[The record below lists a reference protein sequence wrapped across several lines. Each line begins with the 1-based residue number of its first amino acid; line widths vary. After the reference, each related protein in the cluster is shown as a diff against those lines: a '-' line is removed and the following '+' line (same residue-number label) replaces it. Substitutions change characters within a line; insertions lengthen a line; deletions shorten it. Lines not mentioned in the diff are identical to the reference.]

1 MNVETN
7 QDSASVSAL
16 SPSFLH
22 FLRHTEARAESMA
35 TKRVKSENTLASIVT
50 TALEIAVVEGLK
62 NISLGEIAKRL
73 DISKSGVFAR
83 VGSLEALQYLVLAE
97 YDRVF
102 STNVFLP
109 ALKEPRGLP
118 RLNTI
123 MKHWIGRGTGQNAMA
138 GALHTAAAFDLD
150 HGDSPLRERL
160 LASVNNWRATLE
172 RTVRQATEQGH
183 FRPDTDP
190 EQLVFELCSLMV
202 GFLHDSR
209 FIRDPKTPERA
220 FAAYLRLI
228 STYRSFT
235 LEE

>member
-1 MNVETN
+1 M
-7 QDSASVSAL
+7 SVQTGPNTQAL
-16 SPSFLH
+16 SPGFLH
-22 FLRHTEARAESMA
+22 FLRHTDARSESMA
-35 TKRVKSENTLASIVT
+35 TKRVKSENTLAAIVA

-97 YDRVF
+97 YDRAF
-102 STNVFLP
+102 SSNVFMP

-118 RLNTI
+118 RLNMI
-123 MKHWIGRGTGQNAMA
+123 MRLWIGRGTGDKAMA

-150 HGDSPLRERL
+150 HGDSPLRDRL
-160 LASVNNWRATLE
+160 LKSVQSWRQVLR
-172 RTVRQATEQGH
+172 RTVRQSVDEGH

-190 EQLVFELCSLMV
+190 DQLVFELCSLMV

-209 FIRDPKTPERA
+209 FVRDPKTQERA
-220 FAAYLRLI
+220 LGAYRRLI
-228 STYRSFT
+228 STYRSFNAGD
-235 LEE
+235 